1 MKQKIAMVLISIFM
15 ISIAATAQAS
25 EKLTYKGDYFFR
37 GRMELNRQNK
47 EDDTDDRT
55 YYHQRIR
62 THFFYQVME
71 EITIEMRADWN
82 EGAWGHNVDR
92 AATPD
97 TTKDYKRAIQI
108 ERANAKFTKPQFDA
122 VIGLQQSGRQ
132 NAFGLDYVYKPQASG
147 LSVQLRLP
155 LTIDASYY
163 KYSEG
168 ASEDVEAD
176 LLTDETSL
184 GGGDI
189 DLYGGQ
195 VSYKSESLQW
205 GVNYAAKNDRQTDDN
220 PQVVSLW
227 GNVEFGSAAVGIEG
241 DYFFG
246 DNGGGTDY
254 VGNQLYLDAAVGLN
268 ETIRIGAHGFYQMGT
283 DEADEQVLGAIE
295 IWGPWV
301 PSISF
306 GMPGFTWDGI
316 EGLAGVHNFNLMGD
330 NGGQIGGDVYININI
345 GDVEIG
351 VQSYYFVPEDDS
363 VSEKTSEFGICG
375 GVAYTYKKKAVF
387 ALGVLYSTPEYDD
400 DRDIEASIGAQS
412 AVRIKF

>member
-1 MKQKIAMVLISIFM
+1 MKQITAMACILISM
-15 ISIAATAQAS
+15 ISFTATAWAS

-47 EDDTDDRT
+47 EDDSDDRT
-55 YYHQRIR
+55 YYHQRLR

-82 EGAWGHNVDR
+82 EGAWGHDVDR

-97 TTKDYKRAIQI
+97 TTKDYKRALQI
-108 ERANAKFTKPQFDA
+108 ERANAMFTKPQFDA
-122 VIGLQQSGRQ
+122 ILGLQQSGRE

-147 LSVQLRLP
+147 LSIQLRLP
-155 LTIDASYY
+155 LVIDASYY

-168 ASEDVEAD
+168 ASEDEEAD
-176 LLTDETSL
+176 LLTDEKDL
-184 GGGDI
+184 GSEDI

-195 VSYKSESLQW
+195 ISYKSEMLQL
-205 GVNYAAKNDRQTDDN
+205 GINYAAKNDRQTEDN

-227 GNVEFGSAAVGIEG
+227 GNVEFGTAVVGIEG

-246 DNGGGTDY
+246 DNGSGVDY
-254 VGNQLYLDAAVGLN
+254 VGNQLYLDVGVGLN
-268 ETIRIGAHGFYQMGT
+268 ETIRIGAHGFYQMGSK
-283 DEADEQVLGAIE
+283 EADEQVLGAIE

-301 PSISF
+301 PSISY

-316 EGLAGVHNFNLMGD
+316 EGLAGVHNFDFFGD
-330 NGGQIGGDVYININI
+330 NGGQVGGDAYVNFYF
-345 GDVEIG
+345 GDFEIG
-351 VQSYYFVPEDDS
+351 AQFYYFVPEEDS
-363 VSEKTSEFGICG
+363 ATDKTSEFGVCG
-375 GVAYTYKKKAVF
+375 GVAYTYKKKAIL

-400 DRDIEASIGAQS
+400 DRENKASIGAQS